1 MKKILLGTTA
11 VIALGTMTTETLAAD
26 KIDLKLGGFHRH
38 YVGLTDNDDE
48 VAATN
53 NAARDKSIS
62 QFANTEIYF
71 TGSTTLDN
79 GLTVAVRTE
88 LEVDSA
94 STDNT
99 DRNFIT
105 ISSDAMGALTI
116 GSAQPFGEGNFVRV
130 PNAGNFDWN
139 DLAPWIGNATTAG
152 NPSSAFAFSA
162 NLVEDTGSDDARIK
176 YQSPSFNGFSVGGD
190 YTWASN
196 NTREAHNARRV
207 SGDMNEA
214 YSVGAAY
221 EGAFSGADVAADV
234 TYYSRQ
240 GAGTTSDG
248 WDQLHVGLSVGMSG
262 FTVAGGYTDFD
273 DNDGGSSED
282 DGEGWELGVG
292 YETGPYSL
300 SAAYMTSSNKGTAA
314 TAGDNEDEAWQ
325 IVATYDM
332 GAGVALTAT
341 YFDIEADAEGA
352 ATTTKRGGNG
362 LIAGIEVGF

>member
-26 KIDLKLGGFHRH
+26 KIDLKLGGFHRQ

-99 DRNFIT
+99 DRNYLT
-105 ISSDAMGALTI
+105 VSSDAMGTLTL
-116 GSAQPFGEGNFVRV
+116 GSAPHFYDDNFVRA
-130 PNAGNFDWN
+130 PMAGNFDWG
-139 DLAPWIGNATTAG
+139 DLTPWIGNATVAANASSEFTWSAG
-152 NPSSAFAFSA
+152 EIDNVGDDSIKVKYVSPEFSGF
-162 NLVEDTGSDDARIK
+162 TIGGSYGWGEGAT
-176 YQSPSFNGFSVGGD
+176 N
-190 YTWASN
+190 
-196 NTREAHNARRV
+196 EAHNARRV
-207 SGDMNEA
+207 TGANDEGYSFGIA
-214 YSVGAAY
+214 YS
-221 EGAFSGADVAADV
+221 GAFSGADISADV
-234 TYYSRQ
+234 SRLGLQ
-240 GAGTTSDG
+240 DG
-248 WDQLHVGLSVGMSG
+248 NLDATHVGLNVGMSG
-262 FTVAGGYTDFD
+262 FTVGGGYTDFSD
-273 DNDGGSSED
+273 NTSASNNDGEA
-282 DGEGWELGVG
+282 WELGVG

-325 IVATYDM
+325 IVATYDL

>member
-11 VIALGTMTTETLAAD
+11 MIALGTMTTETLAAD
-26 KIDLKLGGFHRH
+26 KIALKLGGFHRH
-38 YVGLTDNDDE
+38 YVGLTDSDE
-48 VAATN
+48 VASTSSD
-53 NAARDKSIS
+53 AARDKSIS

-79 GLTVAVRTE
+79 GITVAVRTE

-116 GSAQPFGEGNFVRV
+116 GSAQPFGEGNFVRA
-130 PNAGNFDWN
+130 PMAGNFDWS
-139 DLAPWIGNATTAG
+139 DLTPWVGSATSGTT
-152 NPSSAFAFSA
+152 STSAFSFSA
-162 NLVEDTGSDDARIK
+162 NLVEDTGTDDARIK
-176 YQSPSFNGFSVGGD
+176 YQSPSFNGFTVGGD

-196 NTREAHNARRV
+196 AGEAHNARRV
-207 SGDMNEA
+207 TGDMNEA
-214 YSVGAAY
+214 FSVGAAY
-221 EGAFSGADVAADV
+221 SGAFSGADVAADV

-240 GAGTTSDG
+240 GAGTTSSDG

-262 FTVAGGYTDFD
+262 FTVAGGYTDFS

-325 IVATYDM
+325 IVATYDL

-341 YFDIEADAEGA
+341 YFDIEADGEGA
-352 ATTTKRGGNG
+352 GNTTKRDGSG